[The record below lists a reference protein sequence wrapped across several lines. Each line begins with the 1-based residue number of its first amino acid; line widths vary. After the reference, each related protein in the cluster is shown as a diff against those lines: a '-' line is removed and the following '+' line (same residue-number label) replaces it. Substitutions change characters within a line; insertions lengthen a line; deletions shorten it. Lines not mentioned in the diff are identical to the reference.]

1 MLVWQFGHLCYFRVT
16 ACGADKLGLAIL
28 LNGRT
33 CDEFCHVE
41 VVVLCRLWAGDAA
54 RADKPVLCDTVLRYV
69 VRVNVVRLYHRDD
82 FGVLVLAVQTA
93 LFAQSC
99 LVRGGRTN
107 KCPLCEAVLG
117 DILYR
122 ITLAEAA
129 VLVPDDCLRDEA
141 AGLIPPAPF
150 AEYSPLSAARPA
162 ALVFVFTAVLRTD
175 GFFFMVFLDLFSAC
189 DT

>member
-1 MLVWQFGHLCYFRVT
+1 MEAGSLLP
-16 ACGADKLGLAIL
+16 ADLTVPRLAADFLPPPGVCLFPPADLAAEFVLPVEFVLPPAAAPL
-28 LNGRT
+28 L
-33 CDEFCHVE
+33 E
-41 VVVLCRLWAGDAA
+41 DAPYA
-54 RADKPVLCDTVLRYV
+54 A
-69 VRVNVVRLYHRDD
+69 
-82 FGVLVLAVQTA
+82 
-93 LFAQSC
+93 
-99 LVRGGRTN
+99 
-107 KCPLCEAVLG
+107 
-117 DILYR
+117 
-122 ITLAEAA
+122 AA